1 MKKELLDFIDKLMKH
16 DEDFTNSIITDEI
29 KNYLELLASDKSI
42 KSEVTDSGKII
53 LKHMQDNN
61 VTMAK
66 AKDIASALGMSS
78 RAVSGSLRKLVTD
91 GYVEKIGENPT
102 IYAISEKGK
111 NYKID

>member
-1 MKKELLDFIDKLMKH
+1 MKKELLDFINKLMENDK
-16 DEDFTNSIITDEI
+16 DFTNSIITEEI
-29 KNYLELLASDKSI
+29 KQYLELLASDKSI

-61 VTMAK
+61 VTMSK
-66 AKDIASALGMSS
+66 AKDIAAALGMSS

-91 GYVEKIGENPT
+91 GYVEKLGENPT

-111 NYKID
+111 NYRID